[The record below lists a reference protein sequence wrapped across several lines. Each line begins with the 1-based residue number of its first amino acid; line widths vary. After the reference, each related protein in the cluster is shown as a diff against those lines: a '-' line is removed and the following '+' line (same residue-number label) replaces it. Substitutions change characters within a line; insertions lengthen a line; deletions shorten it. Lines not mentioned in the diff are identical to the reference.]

1 MKNSHQLSV
10 ISYQL
15 VSSSFSR
22 VFLVSLLFLPLLFIQ
37 GCQSR
42 AIDNGMQAQVVRV
55 VSGQT
60 LEAISRGEAFKVRLS
75 GIEAPDLQQQPWGQA
90 AKQQLEAMV
99 NGKTV
104 TLELDGQPDK
114 FERQW
119 AYVWQNGKLLNEQL
133 LKEGYVLW
141 DGRSRDR
148 KYDDRLEKA
157 QAWARIIGRGV
168 WDVKQPMRQTPAEFR
183 QMAGS
188 GVGGKRAEEAE
199 GEKNQPTTVNR

>member
-1 MKNSHQLSV
+1 
-10 ISYQL
+10 

-22 VFLVSLLFLPLLFIQ
+22 VFLVSLVFLPLLFIQ
-37 GCQSR
+37 GCQFR
-42 AIDNGMQAQVVRV
+42 AIDNGMPAQVVRV

-60 LEAISRGEAFKVRLS
+60 LEAISRGEAFKVRLA
-75 GIEAPDLQQQPWGQA
+75 GIEAPDIQQQPWGHA
-90 AKQQLEAMV
+90 AKQQLEATV

-114 FERQW
+114 FGRQW

-157 QAWARIIGRGV
+157 QAWARIMGRGV
-168 WDVKQPMRQTPAEFR
+168 WDVKQPMRQTPTEFR
-183 QMAGS
+183 QMAG
-188 GVGGKRAEEAE
+188 V
-199 GEKNQPTTVNR
+199 GEKRDKEDKGDKGEY